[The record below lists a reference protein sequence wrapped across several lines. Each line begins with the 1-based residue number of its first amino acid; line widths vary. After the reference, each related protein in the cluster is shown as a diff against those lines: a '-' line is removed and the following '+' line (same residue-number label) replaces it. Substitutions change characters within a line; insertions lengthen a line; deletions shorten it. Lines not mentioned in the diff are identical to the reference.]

1 MEDLFR
7 FADEFGPA
15 KIVHIHEPM
24 TGLKAIV
31 VIDNVAAGPGIG
43 GVRLAPD
50 VSVEEAFRLAR
61 AMTMKSAAA
70 GLPHGGAKAVIF
82 GDPNMPLG
90 DKERL
95 MRAFGRAIRDLT
107 DYIPGPDMG
116 TNEQCMAWVKDETGR
131 AIGLPA
137 ATGGIPLDEIGATAW
152 GVVAAAEVAGR
163 YCQLDLAGAR
173 VAIQGYGSV
182 GKHSAR
188 FLSDRGAKIVGVADI
203 SGALHDAGGID
214 VAGLTAH
221 VEAGGMVSEFANGAV
236 LDRDEVV
243 AISCDILIPAARPD
257 VITSANVDRVDTK
270 LIVEGANIPLSDEA
284 ETTLHRRGV
293 ITVPDFIANAGGL
306 ICGAA
311 ELRGSTPDEA
321 LDIIERKV
329 RENTEVVLEHSHE
342 SGITPRRAALD
353 IAERRLRAAMEAR
366 LIRPGRLALQT

>member
-15 KIVHIHEPM
+15 KIVHIHEP
-24 TGLKAIV
+24 TAGLKAIV

-82 GDPNMPLG
+82 GDPNMPLS

-95 MRAFGRAIRDLT
+95 MHAFGRAIRDLR

-137 ATGGIPLDEIGATAW
+137 ASGGIPLDEIGATAW
-152 GVVAAAEVAGR
+152 GVVAAAEGAGR
-163 YCQLDLAGAR
+163 YRQREGEGGR
-173 VAIQGYGSV
+173 GESQGDGSV

-188 FLSDRGAKIVGVADI
+188 FLSERGAKIVGVADI
-203 SGALHDAGGID
+203 SGALHDPDGID

-221 VEAGGMVSEFANGAV
+221 VEAGGLVGEFANGAL

-243 AISCDILIPAARPD
+243 AIPCDILIPAARPD
-257 VITSANVDRVDTK
+257 VITAANVDRVDAK
-270 LIVEGANIPLSDEA
+270 LIIEGANIPVSIEA
-284 ETTLHRRGV
+284 ETALHRRGV

-311 ELRGSTPDEA
+311 ELCGSTPEEA
-321 LDIIERKV
+321 LYIIERKV

-342 SGITPRRAALD
+342 SGVTPRRAALD
-353 IAERRLRAAMEAR
+353 IAEGRVRAAMEAQR
-366 LIRPGRLALQT
+366 

>member
-15 KIVHIHEPM
+15 KIVHIHEP
-24 TGLKAIV
+24 TAGLKAIV

-70 GLPHGGAKAVIF
+70 DLPHGGAKAVIF
-82 GDPNMPLG
+82 GDPNMPLS

-95 MRAFGRAIRDLT
+95 MHAFGRAIRDLA

-137 ATGGIPLDEIGATAW
+137 ASGGIPLDEIGATAW

-163 YCQLDLAGAR
+163 YRQLDLAGAR

-188 FLSDRGAKIVGVADI
+188 FLSERGAKIVGVADI
-203 SGALHDAGGID
+203 SGALHDPDGID

-221 VEAGGMVSEFANGAV
+221 VEAGGLVGEFANGAL

-243 AISCDILIPAARPD
+243 AIPCDILIPAARPD
-257 VITSANVDRVDTK
+257 VITAANVDRVDTK
-270 LIVEGANIPLSDEA
+270 LVIEGANIPVSDEA
-284 ETTLHRRGV
+284 ETALHRRGV

-311 ELRGSTPDEA
+311 ELCGSTPEEA

-342 SGITPRRAALD
+342 SGVTPRRAALD
-353 IAERRLRAAMEAR
+353 IAEGRVRAAMEAQR
-366 LIRPGRLALQT
+366 

>member
-1 MEDLFR
+1 MEDLFQV
-7 FADEFGPA
+7 ADEFGPA
-15 KIVHIHEPM
+15 KIVHIYEPS

-70 GLPHGGAKAVIF
+70 GLQHGGAKAVIF

-95 MRAFGRAIRDLT
+95 MRAFGRAIRDLK

-116 TNEQCMAWVKDETGR
+116 TNEQCMAWVKEEAGR

-137 ATGGIPLDEIGATAW
+137 NIGGIPLDEIGATAW
-152 GVVAAAEVAGR
+152 GVVAAAEVASK
-163 YCQLDLAGAR
+163 YCQLDIGAAR

-182 GKHSAR
+182 GKHAAR
-188 FLSDRGAKIVGVADI
+188 FLHERGARIVGVADI
-203 SGALHDAGGID
+203 SGALHDADGID

-221 VEAGGMVSEFANGAV
+221 VESGGTLKEFANGAV
-236 LDRDEVV
+236 LDRDDVV
-243 AISCDILIPAARPD
+243 AIPCDILIPAARPD
-257 VITSANVDRVDTK
+257 VITADNVDRVDTN
-270 LIVEGANIPLSDEA
+270 LIVEGANIPVSDEA
-284 ETTLHRRGV
+284 EATLHKRG
-293 ITVPDFIANAGGL
+293 IISVPDFIANAGGL
-306 ICGAA
+306 ICGAV
-311 ELRGSTPDEA
+311 ELRGSTPNEA

-342 SGITPRRAALD
+342 GGITPRRAALD
-353 IAERRLRAAMEAR
+353 IAEGRVRAAMENAS
-366 LIRPGRLALQT
+366 LT